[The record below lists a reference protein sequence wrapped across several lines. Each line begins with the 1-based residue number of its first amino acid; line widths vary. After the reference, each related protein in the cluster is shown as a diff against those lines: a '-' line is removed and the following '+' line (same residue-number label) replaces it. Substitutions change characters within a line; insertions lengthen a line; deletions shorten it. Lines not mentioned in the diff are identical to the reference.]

1 MFEQTGAAMG
11 ATTRD
16 GIASSRPL
24 TRRSLLAAVRA
35 LTAGDAA
42 LAATVERFG
51 PPPLWGREPSF
62 ATLVHLILEQQV
74 SLASAL
80 AAFERLRAAIGEVTP
95 AAFLPLDDGTL
106 REIGFS
112 RQKAG
117 YARELA
123 LAFLEGFDLAALEQL
138 PDDEVRRELSTIRG
152 IGRWTADVYLTM
164 CLLRPDVWPRGD
176 LALAT
181 GAMELLELP
190 TRPTDDE
197 LHALAERWHPLRA
210 VAARIVWNHYL
221 GLRGRLDP

>member
-1 MFEQTGAAMG
+1 M
-11 ATTRD
+11 TTT
-16 GIASSRPL
+16 IRPTAL
-24 TRRSLLAAVRA
+24 TERTLLEAVRELGGGDPLLAAS
-35 LTAGDAA
+35 
-42 LAATVERFG
+42 VERFG
-51 PPPLWGREPSF
+51 APPLWARAPTF

-80 AAFERLRAAIGEVTP
+80 AAFERLRLALGDVTP
-95 AAFLPLDDGTL
+95 GALLGLDDRAL

-123 LAFLEGFDLAALEQL
+123 LAFVDGFDLATLEAL
-138 PDDEVRRELSTIRG
+138 PDDEVRGALVALRG

-164 CLLRPDVWPRGD
+164 CLLRPDVWPSGD

-181 GAMELLELP
+181 GAMELLVLDV
-190 TRPTDDE
+190 RPGEDE
-197 LHALAERWHPLRA
+197 LTSLAERWHPYRA

-221 GLRGRLDP
+221 GLRGRLDA